1 MVIFFER
8 NYMCIIVRIDNDSFL
23 QIGSIWS
30 KQIFAPI
37 EFVNQSILYSIG
49 KTDIFIMKLQTY
61 FFCK

>member
-1 MVIFFER
+1 
-8 NYMCIIVRIDNDSFL
+8 MCIIVRIENDSFL
-23 QIGSIWS
+23 HIGSIWS